1 MSPRPRKV
9 TDEQVFA
16 AAQRAMGRVG
26 PDALTLADIAGEAG
40 VTPGALAQRFGS
52 KRGLMLALAAAGAA
66 GTGPFLDALRA
77 RHDSPLAA
85 LGEYAVC
92 LAHLAPSA
100 DALARNLAY
109 LQNDLA
115 DPELRAHLVTQARA
129 TRAMLR
135 RLLREAVAAGELAP
149 DTDARAL
156 ARTVEVVLNGALFTW
171 AVEPE
176 GTAERWLEANVQAVL
191 APHRAPAARTRR
203 PRGRRG

>member
-16 AAQRAMGRVG
+16 AAQRAMGRAG
-26 PDALTLADIAGEAG
+26 PDALTLADIAAEAG
-40 VTPGALAQRFGS
+40 VTAGALAQRFGS
-52 KRGLMLALAAAGAA
+52 KRELLVALAAAGAA
-66 GTGPFLDALRA
+66 GTGPFLASLRA

-85 LGEYAVC
+85 LREYAAC

-100 DALARNLAY
+100 EALARNLAY

-115 DPELRAHLVTQARA
+115 DPDLRAHLVTQARA

-135 RLLREAVAAGELAP
+135 RLVREAVAAGELAAG
-149 DTDARAL
+149 TDAPAL

-171 AVEPE
+171 AVDPE
-176 GTAERWLEANVQAVL
+176 GTAERWLLANVQAVL
-191 APHRAPAARTRR
+191 APHLAPAR
-203 PRGRRG
+203 RGRR